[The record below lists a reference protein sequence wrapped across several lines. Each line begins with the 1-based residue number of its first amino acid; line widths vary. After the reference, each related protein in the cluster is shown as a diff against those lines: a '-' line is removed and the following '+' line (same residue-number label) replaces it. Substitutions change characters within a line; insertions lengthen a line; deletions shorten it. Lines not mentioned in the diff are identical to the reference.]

1 MDRLISGKTSHCCTY
16 VVPMSVAL
24 VLRKKP
30 KADGTMPLCIR
41 ITRNRKSSYVALG
54 HYLLESE
61 WDDKAQRVRK
71 SHPNA
76 TRLNNLLIKKL
87 AEASD
92 KALELET
99 QKEDVSSQAVKNKIK
114 VKGGVTFAPQAALYL
129 SNLKVT
135 GKYNQYVADK
145 PRVGRFERFVNGDIA
160 FADITPGLLA
170 KFRVYLKGT
179 FAIGERTIINHL
191 IVIRS
196 VYSQA
201 MKAELVDRKHYPF
214 GKEKTKIKYPDSL
227 KIGLMPE
234 EVKALELVELPEP
247 FYHHARNLWLFSFYL
262 AGMRVSDVLRLKWSD
277 IHDGRLSYMMGKN
290 NKAGSL
296 KLPEKALAILA
307 QYDREH
313 DLIFPDLRG
322 TNLTDQYATQRRI
335 SFTTGRVDK
344 ALNKC
349 IRERLGLTKALT
361 MHIARHTFGNISGD
375 KIPVQMLQKLY
386 RHSSIQTTIGYQ
398 AHFMT
403 KSADD
408 ALDAVLEF

>member
-1 MDRLISGKTSHCCTY
+1 
-16 VVPMSVAL
+16 MSVKL
-24 VLRKKP
+24 VLRKDP

-41 ITRNRKSSYVALG
+41 ITRDRKSSYVYLG
-54 HYLLESE
+54 HHLLEKD
-61 WDDKAQRVRK
+61 WDAKGQRVLK
-71 SHPNA
+71 SYPNH

-87 AEASD
+87 SEATD
-92 KALELET
+92 KSLELET
-99 QKEDVSSQAVKNKIK
+99 QKEDVSSKAVKSKIK
-114 VKGGVTFAPQAALYL
+114 RKGGVTFAPQAELYL

-145 PRVGRFERFVNGDIA
+145 PRVERFKAFVDGDIA
-160 FADITPGLLA
+160 FTDITPGLLA
-170 KFRVYLKGT
+170 KFRVYLKGK
-179 FAIGERTIINHL
+179 FDLGERTIINYL
-191 IVIRS
+191 VVIRS

-201 MKAELVDRKHYPF
+201 MKAELVDRKYYPF
-214 GKEKTKIKYPDSL
+214 GKDKTKIKYPDGL

-234 EVKALELVELPEP
+234 EVKVLELVELPEP

-277 IHDGRLSYMMGKN
+277 IHDGRLSYVMGKN
-290 NKAGSL
+290 SKAGSL
-296 KLPEKALAILA
+296 KLPEKALKILE
-307 QYDREH
+307 QYDHAH

-322 TNLTDQYATQRRI
+322 TNLADQYATQRRI

-344 ALNKC
+344 VL
-349 IRERLGLTKALT
+349 REHVRQRAGITKTLT

-375 KIPVQMLQKLY
+375 KISVQMLQKLY
-386 RHSSIQTTIGYQ
+386 RHSNIQTTIGYQ

-408 ALDAVLEF
+408 ALDAVLGF